1 MNEILAK
8 SILNRTKKR
17 DPWFLDDYT
26 VNPYS
31 GCSFNCLFCYIRG
44 SKYGIHME
52 RKLSVK
58 ANAPELLDKALRTR
72 ADKGEY
78 GIIVLASATDPY
90 LQAEHKT
97 QLTRRLLEIIRKYRF
112 PVHIITRSDLVL
124 RDLDLLAS
132 IDQKA
137 ILPKDLQGLNRGAII
152 TFSFSTID
160 NTVSGIFEP
169 GATPP
174 QQRLQALSSIAT
186 ADFLTG
192 VSMMPLLPWISDTS
206 ESLEAM
212 FSAFAENGAHYCI
225 PADMTLFGN
234 GPADSKTLVLR
245 AISRHYPD
253 LLDKYQQYYANST
266 NLPAYY
272 RTAFYKKVAELGEQ
286 YSLRNRIQV

>member
-1 MNEILAK
+1 
-8 SILNRTKKR
+8 
-17 DPWFLDDYT
+17 
-26 VNPYS
+26 
-31 GCSFNCLFCYIRG
+31 
-44 SKYGIHME
+44 ME
-52 RKLSVK
+52 RKLAVK
-58 ANAPELLDKALRTR
+58 VNAPELLDKALRKR

-78 GIIVLASATDPY
+78 GIIVLASATEPY
-90 LQAEHKT
+90 LQSEQKT
-97 QLTRRLLEIIRKYRF
+97 RLTRRLLEIIRKYRF
-112 PVHIITRSDLVL
+112 PVHIITRSNLVL

-137 ILPKDLQGLNRGAII
+137 ILPKDLAGLKRGAII

-160 NTVSGIFEP
+160 AAVSGIFEP

-174 QQRLQALSSIAT
+174 EQRLKALSNIA

-192 VSMMPLLPWISDTS
+192 VSMMPLPPWISDTS
-206 ESLEAM
+206 DSLEAM
-212 FSAFAENGAHYCI
+212 FSAFAEKGAQYCM

-234 GPADSKTLVLR
+234 RPADSKTLVLR

-272 RTAFYKKVAELGEQ
+272 RKAFYKKVAELGEQ
-286 YSLRNRIQV
+286 YSLRSRIQI